1 MSSSAFLDLFED
13 ASRARSGI
21 LTPTSEGSLNRQHG
35 ASSPRSDARKSGV
48 VVTMEQL
55 LKPSI
60 AVKVNPRP
68 DIFEPHPPNLHIP
81 PRVLHPLMLLPRE
94 HLPLAYIDFAASNG
108 DFPQSQFYESYIH
121 ILDLESRLGP
131 APIVLIARNEL
142 RGTTY
147 ALERQSNGLYVLCK
161 LGSWADLGSLA
172 QKATAVRYER
182 LFPVKTE
189 RAERPDVD
197 ALTTPQLH
205 VEQKKK
211 RAAIEAIQSQMRKRV
226 RSQSVSTVG
235 HTPKEEQ
242 PLEPESL
249 VSQLPSPDMRLEQVP
264 LPASEEKK
272 HTTPLAQDAAI
283 GREPESH
290 QSAEDIFEG
299 IRTHYFD
306 ALYKSMGS
314 LAYFAKG
321 PLSRARSTF
330 HLDLEST
337 LDMADLVEFL
347 KSLILTTV
355 QIDKKYRESVPE
367 IIAKLKDR
375 IESSDEGRK
384 RKRKPKRM
392 KLGKSGLYPLE
403 DESVMRWWA
412 ANKPEPNDEA
422 PISSS
427 QIKSHVSILRTRETK
442 LQMILIMEILA
453 LEPLKAAGETGEMSL
468 PSLPGAADSE
478 DLLENALQPAP
489 KKRNKHNLPVLLDV
503 HADRLT
509 IWQSTASDEQLLLED
524 TPSLQ
529 TPLDGNLE
537 KKASSEPLRDFC
549 VDVIVPFFSARLPD
563 VCDSI
568 NRKLG
573 GPVVIAPAKARSMKK
588 PSSMRNQRP
597 GAAAKRPQPPN
608 ARRTLQRAL
617 STEQQSRR
625 SISRGPS
632 SAIALLRS
640 ATSTTLPSIKRE
652 SLDPSG
658 PMSLLPLDSQ
668 RRTHSLSRSSS
679 MNNLFDARASKKAE
693 VDAELK
699 EAISALRKPNRE
711 VVGKAMAEADER
723 RTSASLA
730 AKKLKRAP
738 VRSSL
743 ASAVQVKATPANNR
757 FKNMMPAKSFEEGQ
771 RFTEGFDELIPPSSV
786 AAFVPSTG
794 KRPALRELYKRS
806 PSPAIDAIGDTPIKT
821 SAKPSFIRRPA
832 NEQPAYLP
840 SSPAVQRKG
849 VSEDFVIT
857 DSAVKPTRTRH
868 EAADLMETPIKK
880 TTQQRIDLYATPEGK
895 SRESKGKSVSIFERL
910 GWDDDFDDL

>member
-1 MSSSAFLDLFED
+1 MSSSAFLDAFED

-21 LTPTSEGSLNRQHG
+21 LTPTSEGSLNRHDE
-35 ASSPRSDARKSGV
+35 ASSPRRDARKSGV
-48 VVTMEQL
+48 ALTMEQL

-60 AVKVNPRP
+60 AVK
-68 DIFEPHPPNLHIP
+68 PHPPNLHVP

-108 DFPQSQFYESYIH
+108 DFPQSRFYESYIH

-147 ALERQSNGLYVLCK
+147 ALERQPNGLYALCK
-161 LGSWADLGSLA
+161 LAAWADLESLA

-189 RAERPDVD
+189 RVERPEIE

-205 VEQKKK
+205 VEHKKK

-235 HTPKEEQ
+235 NMAKEEES
-242 PLEPESL
+242 LEPESL
-249 VSQLPSPDMRLEQVP
+249 LSQLPSPDMSSEQVP
-264 LPASEEKK
+264 LPGSEDR
-272 HTTPLAQDAAI
+272 TNPAPIVQGAD
-283 GREPESH
+283 
-290 QSAEDIFEG
+290 DIFDC
-299 IRTHYFD
+299 IRTQYFD

-330 HLDLEST
+330 HLDLESN
-337 LDMADLVEFL
+337 LDMADLIEFL

-355 QIDKKYRESVPE
+355 QIDKKYRESIPE
-367 IIAKLKDR
+367 IITKLKDR
-375 IESSDEGRK
+375 VESSDEGRK

-422 PISSS
+422 AISSS
-427 QIKSHVSILRTRETK
+427 QVKSHVSILRTRETK

-453 LEPLKAAGETGEMSL
+453 LEPLKAAGESGEANL
-468 PSLPGAADSE
+468 PTLPGAADSG
-478 DLLENALQPAP
+478 DLLENALHPQP

-524 TPSLQ
+524 APSAQ
-529 TPLDGNLE
+529 TTQDGNLE
-537 KKASSEPLRDFC
+537 QKASSEPLRDFC

-563 VCDSI
+563 LCDSI

-573 GPVVIAPAKARSMKK
+573 GPVIIAPAKSRSTKR
-588 PSSMRNQRP
+588 PSGLRDQRP
-597 GAAAKRPQPPN
+597 GAAVKRPQLPN
-608 ARRTLQRAL
+608 ARKTLQRAL

-632 SAIALLRS
+632 NAIALLRS
-640 ATSTTLPSIKRE
+640 ATSTTLPTIKRE
-652 SLDPSG
+652 SLDLTG
-658 PMSLLPLDSQ
+658 PMSLLPDSQ
-668 RRTHSLSRSSS
+668 RRAHSLSRSSS
-679 MNNLFDARASKKAE
+679 MNNLFDARANKKAE

-711 VVGKAMAEADER
+711 VVSKAMAEADER
-723 RTSASLA
+723 RTTASLA
-730 AKKLKRAP
+730 SKKLKRVP
-738 VRSSL
+738 PRSTP
-743 ASAVQVKATPANNR
+743 ASTIQVKATPANNR
-757 FKNMMPAKSFEEGQ
+757 FKNMMPVKPVEGQ
-771 RFTEGFDELIPPSSV
+771 LFSGNFDELIPPSSV
-786 AAFVPSTG
+786 TAFVPSTG

-806 PSPAIDAIGDTPIKT
+806 PSPATDAIGDTPTKT
-821 SAKPSFIRRPA
+821 SAKPSFIRRPI
-832 NEQPAYLP
+832 NEQPAYPP
-840 SSPAVQRKG
+840 SSPAIQRTRAP
-849 VSEDFVIT
+849 EDFVIT
-857 DSAVKPTRTRH
+857 DSVVKPTRTRD
-868 EAADLMETPIKK
+868 EGPDLMETPIKK
-880 TTQQRIDLYATPEGK
+880 TTQQRLDLYATPQTK
-895 SRESKGKSVSIFERL
+895 SQETKRKSVSIFERL